1 MNLYIGENIKR
12 LRKLKN
18 ITQET
23 LAERMH
29 VSIAAVSKWERGET
43 LPDISMV
50 IPLASYFGVSTD
62 EILGLDHAKNE
73 EAILKYISESE
84 RLASIGK
91 SHERFNLLKKAY
103 AEFPND
109 WRIVDLYMW
118 QLQYDPNFV
127 EGPFGNEVHKDELYA
142 LCERV
147 LDECTVDKVR
157 YSALSIIGG
166 LYNLD
171 GERDKAIETAKRFPQ
186 YWMTEGEE
194 LEGCY
199 MDDNAEWLKQV
210 RRNIWD
216 LSMKLHVKL
225 RNTAHHDNTID
236 SHKTIKYLKK
246 DVSLIKMIFDD
257 DDYGFYHHELSVLY
271 MWIANRYVMVGD
283 LDSAFEYY
291 ELSFYHAK
299 EYDELPKLITHTSF
313 FVKDVTLDMSK
324 TNTDIED
331 NVVTHHISDLHSWG
345 VWEAVK
351 DTPQMKAIIDKYE
364 PFTGKKKD
372 YSV

>member
-103 AEFPND
+103 EEFPND

-246 DVSLIKMIFDD
+246 DVSLIKMIFDN
-257 DDYGFYHHELSVLY
+257 YGL
-271 MWIANRYVMVGD
+271 
-283 LDSAFEYY
+283 
-291 ELSFYHAK
+291 
-299 EYDELPKLITHTSF
+299 
-313 FVKDVTLDMSK
+313 
-324 TNTDIED
+324 
-331 NVVTHHISDLHSWG
+331 
-345 VWEAVK
+345 
-351 DTPQMKAIIDKYE
+351 
-364 PFTGKKKD
+364 
-372 YSV
+372 